1 MTSPAKKDS
10 NGRNAKK
17 STGPRSEEAKKRSCM
32 NALKHGLTASLAM
45 LPDEDPAAY
54 ADRLR
59 DWIAIWKPRDSLE
72 LYRVQRAVYHSW
84 QLERVQQAM
93 SARSCFNAYTAE
105 AEQRKRD
112 EQEVADLAFR
122 LLHGRGGLRAG
133 GPQSESEGGQPGVTW
148 PAAVDDADHPAVLV
162 GRLTNLRAG
171 CEWLIEHWIELSE
184 MLEKGEAWEARERF
198 IAIRLLRM
206 DPMDALD
213 AKPLTTLLRAC
224 QAVDPQAGDLV
235 KELLP
240 ATHSAATRRLPP
252 ADEAAA
258 RLELTAIA
266 GSEIERL
273 EAKIEEHDELAEI
286 EAALRSRQQGFD
298 FSRDGALM
306 RRYETTCDN
315 KLSRMINDFSSRK
328 RDESRYEYTPSLGDH
343 RKEVAETLAQ
353 ARAYVAARY
362 VVDPFEGSARPA
374 AGGGVATESPKVKP
388 AHKPAVGSVPSPR
401 NEPTVT
407 CEPLRNEPTAK
418 SRHRC
423 ETNPR

>member
-1 MTSPAKKDS
+1 MDRHLEA
-10 NGRNAKK
+10 
-17 STGPRSEEAKKRSCM
+17 TGQPRAVS
-32 NALKHGLTASLAM
+32 G
-45 LPDEDPAAY
+45 PG
-54 ADRLR
+54 
-59 DWIAIWKPRDSLE
+59 
-72 LYRVQRAVYHSW
+72 AVYHSW

-93 SARSCFNAYTAE
+93 SARTTFNAYTAE

-122 LLHGRGGLRAG
+122 LLHGRGGLRAC
-133 GPQSESEGGQPGVTW
+133 GPQSESEGGQAGVTW
-148 PAAVDDADHPAVLV
+148 PVAVDDADHPAVLV

-224 QAVDPQAGDLV
+224 QAVDPHAGDLV

-240 ATHSAATRRLPP
+240 TTHSAATRLLPP

-286 EAALRSRQQGFD
+286 EAALRSRQEGFD

-315 KLSRMINDFSSRK
+315 KLSRMISDFSSRK

-353 ARAYVAARY
+353 ASCFCCGAVRGRSVRRQRQTRRGRRGGDRVA
-362 VVDPFEGSARPA
+362 EGEASSQ
-374 AGGGVATESPKVKP
+374 AGGRKR
-388 AHKPAVGSVPSPR
+388 AVSAKRTHRHGCAAAAKR
-401 NEPTVT
+401 THRE
-407 CEPLRNEPTAK
+407 ERDTAAK
-418 SRHRC
+418 RTHG
-423 ETNPR
+423 EG

>member
-1 MTSPAKKDS
+1 
-10 NGRNAKK
+10 
-17 STGPRSEEAKKRSCM
+17 
-32 NALKHGLTASLAM
+32 
-45 LPDEDPAAY
+45 
-54 ADRLR
+54 
-59 DWIAIWKPRDSLE
+59 
-72 LYRVQRAVYHSW
+72 
-84 QLERVQQAM
+84 M
-93 SARSCFNAYTAE
+93 SARSCLNAYTAE
-105 AEQRKRD
+105 ADQRKRD

-133 GPQSESEGGQPGVTW
+133 GPQSESEGGQAGVTW
-148 PAAVDDADHPAVLV
+148 PVAVDDADHPAVLV

-240 ATHSAATRRLPP
+240 TTHSAATRLLPP

-286 EAALRSRQQGFD
+286 EAALRSRQEGFD

-315 KLSRMINDFSSRK
+315 KLSRMISDFSSRK
-328 RDESRYEYTPSLGDH
+328 SRRVAVRVHAVAWRSPQGGSGNAGAGSCFCCGAVRGRSVRRQRQTRRGRRGGD
-343 RKEVAETLAQ
+343 RVAEGEASSQ
-353 ARAYVAARY
+353 
-362 VVDPFEGSARPA
+362 
-374 AGGGVATESPKVKP
+374 AGGRKR
-388 AHKPAVGSVPSPR
+388 AVSAKRTHRHGCAAAAKR
-401 NEPTVT
+401 THREGRDAAAKRTHG
-407 CEPLRNEPTAK
+407 EELR
-418 SRHRC
+418 RRC
-423 ETNPR
+423 ETNPP